1 MKANVVQREVIRL
14 TEASDLTSSTIVLRR
29 IRRRPRETVAWVL
42 NTHGVLFIVMRSR
55 GDAVAT
61 NAGM

>member
-1 MKANVVQREVIRL
+1 MEASVVQREVIRL

-42 NTHGVLFIVMRSR
+42 NTHEELFIVMRSR

-61 NAGM
+61 NASM

>member
-1 MKANVVQREVIRL
+1 MEASVVQREVIRL

-42 NTHGVLFIVMRSR
+42 NTHEMLFIVMRSR
-55 GDAVAT
+55 GDAAAI
-61 NAGM
+61 NASM